1 MGKSRFLEAVDVT
14 RNVLHDFIFMCES
27 RSKPTYFTREGKNKL
42 NFISTMLFMLN
53 FVKKSFQIE
62 LNDFF
67 KLVGSK
73 GESISKQGFSEA
85 RKKIRP
91 EAFIKL
97 FDTIVYWF
105 YQEYPSKTF
114 MGFRIFAI
122 DASILEVN
130 NSKGLKEAFG
140 VAKGSSIE
148 LARAMA
154 SCIYDIE
161 NNLIVKALITK
172 CTDGERSVAIKLL
185 NSFMELRSN
194 NDLFLF
200 DRGYPSIDFFI
211 YLKEANIKFIIRTP
225 INNYKPALKPGV
237 PDQLFEL
244 KKKGKTVRLRA
255 IRFLLNSGEEEF
267 LITNI
272 MDSQFGIKEFRT
284 LYFKRW
290 GIETKYDELKNKLHI
305 QKFTGDTALSVEQD
319 FYATMFLAN
328 MASLIKQEADE
339 IIANE
344 QNGKDLK
351 YEYTVNNNLLIGN
364 LKNHLIGLILENSP
378 RRRKKLYKQ
387 LLNEIKRNRNP
398 IRPDRSFNRVKGL
411 RANRNGLIQ
420 KSAL

>member
-1 MGKSRFLEAVDVT
+1 MGKSKFLEAVEVT
-14 RNVLHDFIFMCES
+14 RGVLNDFIFMCES

-42 NFISTMLFMLN
+42 DFISTILFMLN

-67 KLVGSK
+67 KLMGNK

-85 RKKIRP
+85 RKKIKP

-105 YQEYPSKTF
+105 YQENPCKTF

-122 DASILEVN
+122 DASILEIH
-130 NSKGLKEAFG
+130 NSKRLKEAFG

-154 SCIYDIE
+154 SCIYDIG
-161 NNLIVKALITK
+161 NNLIVKAIITK
-172 CTDGERSVAIKLL
+172 CTDSERSVAIKLIE
-185 NSFMELRSN
+185 SYKELRSD

-211 YLKEANIKFIIRTP
+211 YLMEANIQFIVRTP
-225 INNYKPALKPGV
+225 INYYKSALKPGV
-237 PDQLFEL
+237 ADQMFEL
-244 KKKGKTVRLRA
+244 KKKGETVRLRA
-255 IRFLLNSGEEEF
+255 VRFTLESGEEEF
-267 LITNI
+267 LLTNI
-272 MDSQFGIKEFRT
+272 MGELGIQEFKT

-290 GIETKYDELKNKLHI
+290 GIETKFNELKNRLYI
-305 QKFTGDTALSVEQD
+305 QKFTGDTPLSVEQD

-328 MASLIKQEADE
+328 MASLVKREADE
-339 IIANE
+339 IIDKE
-344 QNGKDLK
+344 QKGKNLK
-351 YEYTVNNNLLIGN
+351 YKYTVNYNILIGN
-364 LKNHLIGLILENSP
+364 LKNHLICLVLEKSP

-387 LLNEIKRNRNP
+387 ILNDIKRERIP
-398 IRPDRSFNRVKGL
+398 IRPARSFPRAKGL
-411 RANRNGLIQ
+411 RANKNGLMQ